1 VFAEGQAMRRIPM
14 RMGDWVAKLDGFL
27 RLNERDILT
36 HAGRMTHE
44 EAVGHA
50 TQEYDAFHRKRLDAT
65 AAQPDD
71 YDQAVRA
78 LPAAKPPRKKKRGAP

>member
-1 VFAEGQAMRRIPM
+1 MRRIPM
-14 RMGDWVAKLDGFL
+14 RMDDWVIKLDGFL

-36 HAGRMTHE
+36 HAGRSTHE

-50 TQEYDAFHRKRLDAT
+50 TREYDEFHRERLAAR

-71 YDQAVRA
+71 FDKAVRA
-78 LPAAKPPRKKKRGAP
+78 LPAAKSVRKKELGQP